1 MTEKPF
7 NRSDAE
13 SLLQPIGT
21 GNYWKIKKRGVWPK
35 KPVKK
40 HKEEKHAHEPGELID
55 LEFDSWRPVMVFS
68 ASTLPQ
74 RPEDR
79 PALPFPFD
87 AKDLAAFMLYGFGPL
102 VADHYGDW
110 EDGPDQLRLNELSSL
125 NLAKRAVKEAFEA
138 YREAQKIV
146 GPYPLE
152 LDAEAERAHKAWWPA
167 NNEANEREGVFSS
180 TPGTDE
186 SKIRRARAVASTAE
200 LESKMKATAEA
211 ARAAQEAWLAA
222 MVRQLLQPL
231 LIEEPATPAQITASE
246 PYEATG
252 KVRLELLRSLG
263 GSARYSQGEWKFKGI
278 LALVKREKAA
288 GRNRSDEK
296 TIRGDLKEAAED
308 ERQAK
313 AAGFGSGLGQR

>member
-40 HKEEKHAHEPGELID
+40 HKEEKHTHEPGELID

-125 NLAKRAVKEAFEA
+125 NFAKRAVKEAFEA

-152 LDAEAERAHKAWWPA
+152 LDAKAERARKAWNDA
-167 NNEANEREGVFSS
+167 DSE
-180 TPGTDE
+180 TDKE
-186 SKIRRARAVASTAE
+186 TKAA
-200 LESKMKATAEA
+200 LDLKMEATAAEA
-211 ARAAQEAWLAA
+211 KDAQEKWLED
-222 MVRQLLQPL
+222 MVRVLLKPAPTQEAETPAPVVMAG
-231 LIEEPATPAQITASE
+231 EPAKRKNRKPSWAVEAMPYMKKLYAS
-246 PYEATG
+246 G
-252 KVRLELLRSLG
+252 KYRSC
-263 GSARYSQGEWKFKGI
+263 SVFFKTLKNNVGDKDSPFT
-278 LALVKREKAA
+278 LVKGELYCDKAGTTVA
-288 GRNRSDEK
+288 ESTLGNVWK
-296 TIRGDLKEAAED
+296 TVRA
-308 ERQAK
+308 Q
-313 AAGFGSGLGQR
+313 

>member
-1 MTEKPF
+1 MPVPPAGCWGIVKGERREGAFMTEKPF

-40 HKEEKHAHEPGELID
+40 HKEEKHTHEPGELID
-55 LEFDSWRPVMVFS
+55 LEFASWRPVMVFS

-125 NLAKRAVKEAFEA
+125 NFAKRAVKEAFEA

-146 GPYPLE
+146 DPYPLE
-152 LDAEAERAHKAWWPA
+152 LDAEAERARIAWNKAGA
-167 NNEANEREGVFSS
+167 DASKETKAALDLEMEA
-180 TPGTDE
+180 
-186 SKIRRARAVASTAE
+186 AA
-200 LESKMKATAEA
+200 AEA
-211 ARAAQEAWLAA
+211 KAAQGKWLED
-222 MVRQLLQPL
+222 MVRVLLKPAQVQ
-231 LIEEPATPAQITASE
+231 EPATPAPPETVAERRQRYLDWHLEEQRINTRGALKRVFDREAKQNPKADRSNIGKDIKLAREAS
-246 PYEATG
+246 
-252 KVRLELLRSLG
+252 KRLDNNWT
-263 GSARYSQGEWKFKGI
+263 SQLI
-278 LALVKREKAA
+278 RA
-288 GRNRSDEK
+288 G
-296 TIRGDLKEAAED
+296 
-308 ERQAK
+308 
-313 AAGFGSGLGQR
+313 